1 MIRIEHANL
10 VVQDIAVVLEFIRT
24 AFPQWQVRGQ
34 GEMKWNGKPRRWL
47 HVGNDD
53 YYLTLNDGGEGNNR
67 DLSGHS
73 TGLAHLGFVVD
84 NLDTLIERLQGKGYQ
99 IAIKGAEH
107 PFRKNVY
114 FIDPAGFEFE
124 FIEYLSD
131 QPEERN
137 SYG

>member
-1 MIRIEHANL
+1 MIRFEHANL
-10 VVQDIAVVLEFIRT
+10 VVQDIAGVLEFIQT
-24 AFPQWQVRGQ
+24 AFPQWRIRGQ
-34 GEMKWNGKPRRWL
+34 GEMNWNGKPRRWL

-53 YYLTLNDGGEGNNR
+53 YYITLNDDGEGENR

-131 QPEERN
+131 KPEERN
-137 SYG
+137 SYN